1 MSAEQ
6 IDAILKRHEK
16 LLWWMRDQERFTF
29 IAELR
34 EDYLFEQVQEC
45 VAKGDG
51 SMKVLMSENGEPL
64 TPREEA
70 EIKAELTVRDA
81 WLAVTAACILH
92 NSPEARPYIQRQR
105 DDIMSMKTKLDLLA
119 SAIEVSRG

>member
-1 MSAEQ
+1 
-6 IDAILKRHEK
+6 
-16 LLWWMRDQERFTF
+16 
-29 IAELR
+29 
-34 EDYLFEQVQEC
+34 
-45 VAKGDG
+45 
-51 SMKVLMSENGEPL
+51 MSENGEPL

-105 DDIMSMKTKLDLLA
+105 DDILSMKTKLDLLA